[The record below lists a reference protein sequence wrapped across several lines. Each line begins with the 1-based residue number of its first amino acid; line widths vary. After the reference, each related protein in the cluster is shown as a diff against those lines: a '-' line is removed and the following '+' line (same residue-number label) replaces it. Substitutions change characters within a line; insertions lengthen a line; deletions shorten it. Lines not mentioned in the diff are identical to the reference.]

1 MLNKFNINVD
11 ELKANIDGIKSMVNK
26 KKNYQDIKKKVLN
39 KHIELDDQNIIDISI
54 DVNVARNENGE
65 EVVLN
70 SKNVDQIINDIAGT
84 IVRNTNENM
93 VMPKNIIISSKEN
106 IMEQIEYQ
114 NIEKTYDDVDL
125 GIMSIEK
132 PRYSMD
138 EVFLNQDMKKNISR
152 ILAISKNK
160 RKIVEE
166 LKIQNS
172 LKGGNSIL
180 CNFYGESGSGKA
192 SVIHCIASEINK
204 NIVTVNYNMIEA
216 IPVYDIPKTIKAIF
230 EIAKKQNAVV
240 VITESNRLIKQKK
253 VDSSEYYDNLIN
265 VIKGSIKVEIGK
277 FDSLL
282 FFTST
287 NKDKIDEYF
296 SKLFFINVE
305 FKNPDE
311 YEREKLWEFCTKEN
325 VKLSPILDPKSLAQK
340 YQNISRADIKDILFI
355 AASIALEN
363 NRDILYESDFD
374 SAYSQVLERY

>member
-39 KHIELDDQNIIDISI
+39 KHIELDEQNIIDISI
-54 DVNVARNENGE
+54 DVNVARDENGE

-172 LKGGNSIL
+172 LK
-180 CNFYGESGSGKA
+180 
-192 SVIHCIASEINK
+192 
-204 NIVTVNYNMIEA
+204 
-216 IPVYDIPKTIKAIF
+216 
-230 EIAKKQNAVV
+230 
-240 VITESNRLIKQKK
+240 
-253 VDSSEYYDNLIN
+253 
-265 VIKGSIKVEIGK
+265 
-277 FDSLL
+277 
-282 FFTST
+282 
-287 NKDKIDEYF
+287 
-296 SKLFFINVE
+296 
-305 FKNPDE
+305 
-311 YEREKLWEFCTKEN
+311 
-325 VKLSPILDPKSLAQK
+325 
-340 YQNISRADIKDILFI
+340 
-355 AASIALEN
+355 
-363 NRDILYESDFD
+363 
-374 SAYSQVLERY
+374 